1 MGADSH
7 KNPHAQ
13 SRLDFL
19 EYLCT
24 GKHSGFC
31 RPVYAKP
38 HQFTGGSGVCGLY
51 SILYGISRVF
61 VIVAFGGLGSIRGTL
76 YAAVILAIFEAFIS
90 WSLGA
95 AVLVYGLFRG
105 PGIPTIRANGNL
117 GVIQSYL

>member
-24 GKHSGFC
+24 GKHSDFC

-76 YAAVILAIFEAFIS
+76 YAAVILAIFEAYIS
-90 WSLGA
+90 WSLYA
-95 AVLVYGLFRG
+95 TWVLPFWFMVF
-105 PGIPTIRANGNL
+105 L
-117 GVIQSYL
+117 GVLAFRPSGLMGTWG